1 MISPRSRIVASLL
14 LIEAFAL
21 AFLLWQGTALGQVV
35 FVACS
40 AFTICVLLWLFLIQ
54 PLALAKRRV
63 LELENA
69 NALQAA
75 TAESI
80 GAEQSRLASLLSAI
94 EFGVTFVDLD
104 GRIVYSNPAFER
116 IWSIRLTWPLLGRG
130 FFDALANAE
139 DPVIEQSDFPRRLA
153 DMLAETGT
161 TTSRLEARLF
171 SGRAVKLQVCPVL
184 DESGALQGSVV
195 IHEDVTQLRDDEV
208 KLLFLAD
215 RDPLTGLFN
224 RRRFE
229 NVLAERV
236 ARALRSGKRVAL
248 LLFDLDEFKS
258 INDLYGHRM
267 GDQVLVQV
275 GNEIRAQL
283 RQGEFFARIGGDE
296 FALVVDD
303 VDDAQI
309 AALAE
314 RVMRLIGG
322 LSLSI
327 GEVRL
332 SLTSSVGI
340 ALCPDH
346 TTDPQDLVS
355 HADAA
360 MYQAKDAGK
369 NAWRIYDAGH
379 ATTLRQ
385 RSLLTWNDRI
395 RHALRRGAFEI
406 HLQGVFDTRSRER
419 RYSEALVRM
428 IDEATGKI
436 IPPGEFI
443 GYAETSNLIVELDVW
458 MIESVIRLLAGDPER
473 ETIAVNVSGR
483 SLGDPHIAEVIAK
496 GLSEQKVDPSRLCLE
511 ITETAAVSDI
521 SDAQRFIER
530 LHAIGCKVSLDD
542 FGAGFATFSYI
553 KHMPVDVIKID
564 GVFVRGLATSPENQ
578 LFVKAIVDIARGFGK
593 LTVAESVE
601 DEAALAILASYGVDM
616 VQGYALERPRAID
629 KPTPDK
635 SRARPAQKLPQERP
649 A

>member
-40 AFTICVLLWLFLIQ
+40 AFTSCVLLWLFLIQ

-161 TTSRLEARLF
+161 TTSRLEDRLF

-195 IHEDVTQLRDDEV
+195 IHEDVTQLGGDEV
-208 KLLFLAD
+208 NPLFLAD

-224 RRRFE
+224 RRPFE
-229 NVLAERV
+229 NALAERV

-283 RQGEFFARIGGDE
+283 RQGEFFARIGGHE

-309 AALAE
+309 TALAQ

-332 SLTSSVGI
+332 SLTSSVGKS
-340 ALCPDH
+340 LCPDH
-346 TTDPQDLVS
+346 PPYPPDPFS
-355 HADAA
+355 HPHTA
-360 MYQAKDAGK
+360 MYSAK
-369 NAWRIYDAGH
+369 
-379 ATTLRQ
+379 Q
-385 RSLLTWNDRI
+385 P
-395 RHALRRGAFEI
+395 RR
-406 HLQGVFDTRSRER
+406 
-419 RYSEALVRM
+419 
-428 IDEATGKI
+428 
-436 IPPGEFI
+436 
-443 GYAETSNLIVELDVW
+443 
-458 MIESVIRLLAGDPER
+458 
-473 ETIAVNVSGR
+473 
-483 SLGDPHIAEVIAK
+483 
-496 GLSEQKVDPSRLCLE
+496 
-511 ITETAAVSDI
+511 
-521 SDAQRFIER
+521 
-530 LHAIGCKVSLDD
+530 
-542 FGAGFATFSYI
+542 
-553 KHMPVDVIKID
+553 
-564 GVFVRGLATSPENQ
+564 
-578 LFVKAIVDIARGFGK
+578 
-593 LTVAESVE
+593 
-601 DEAALAILASYGVDM
+601 
-616 VQGYALERPRAID
+616 
-629 KPTPDK
+629 
-635 SRARPAQKLPQERP
+635 
-649 A
+649 